1 MTPDRFENRE
11 DAGRRLA
18 AAVLEAGPYAD
29 PLVLALP
36 RGGVPIAVHVARQLD
51 APLDL
56 LLVRKIGLP
65 RHEELAAGAV
75 VGGAEPQVVQNPE
88 IIRSA
93 GLSEAEFD
101 ALRDFMSGREQA
113 RLLHSLHKAKR
124 HMKHMM
130 RGKRGGKRHGH
141 HGRGGRRGDRGDGG
155 APVDDP
161 ETF

>member
-101 ALRDFMSGREQA
+101 ALRDQQLAEIDRRRALYGLGA
-113 RLLHSLHKAKR
+113 APPA
-124 HMKHMM
+124 
-130 RGKRGGKRHGH
+130 RGK
-141 HGRGGRRGDRGDGG
+141 DVVL
-155 APVDDP
+155 VDDGIA
-161 ETF
+161 TGATVALTMWQYIAT